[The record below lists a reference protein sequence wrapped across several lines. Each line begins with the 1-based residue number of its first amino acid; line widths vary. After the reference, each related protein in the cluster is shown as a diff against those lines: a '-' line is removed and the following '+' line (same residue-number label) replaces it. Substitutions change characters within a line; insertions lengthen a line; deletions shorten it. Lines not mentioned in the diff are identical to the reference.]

1 MKRVEVFGQSITID
15 KRIVMENIFIYN
27 FIYNR
32 NREYPQNDNGFLIV
46 LLLNKCLIG
55 NLN

>member
-46 LLLNKCLIG
+46 LLLDKCLIG